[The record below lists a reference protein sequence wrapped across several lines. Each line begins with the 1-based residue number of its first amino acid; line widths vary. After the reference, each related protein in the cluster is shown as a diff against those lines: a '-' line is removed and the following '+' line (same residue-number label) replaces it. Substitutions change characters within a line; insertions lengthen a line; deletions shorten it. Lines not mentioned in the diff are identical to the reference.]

1 MPDGKPE
8 DDRYLNGYWDPP
20 LLNWE
25 QREAGKPGQ
34 LPLPGFEDH
43 PSQAERVFV
52 RLARRWAAAIER
64 AVPGEAVNQTVR
76 VTELGALLLAH
87 EHGKGFGPVAAGA
100 IRKNIRLGDG
110 RQFPLIDQMPW
121 RLAYAGMSP
130 SPTTSSAVHDLT
142 NLLSHHYSCNRQWLM
157 LYGWMVRSWLNP
169 EEAVPHLLEN
179 VAGTILGAEMA
190 WGLAGSFFS
199 TEEQFIQ
206 ATTQW
211 TPQARFL
218 KQYAERCKELEISG
232 LSSAQCDFLRKEIA
246 ARREIEAEAFCDR

>member
-1 MPDGKPE
+1 
-8 DDRYLNGYWDPP
+8 
-20 LLNWE
+20 
-25 QREAGKPGQ
+25 
-34 LPLPGFEDH
+34 
-43 PSQAERVFV
+43 
-52 RLARRWAAAIER
+52 
-64 AVPGEAVNQTVR
+64 
-76 VTELGALLLAH
+76 
-87 EHGKGFGPVAAGA
+87 
-100 IRKNIRLGDG
+100 
-110 RQFPLIDQMPW
+110 
-121 RLAYAGMSP
+121 
-130 SPTTSSAVHDLT
+130 
-142 NLLSHHYSCNRQWLM
+142 
-157 LYGWMVRSWLNP
+157 MVRSWLDR